1 MSIAKK
7 RRGLNKKP
15 QGRASRNASNKTAAA
30 GKRAAEK
37 ERMRLVMLKVE
48 ESAPKDWSDADRHTD
63 LLDVEDGE
71 SADEAA
77 SSSTKVIAQ

>member
-1 MSIAKK
+1 
-7 RRGLNKKP
+7 
-15 QGRASRNASNKTAAA
+15 
-30 GKRAAEK
+30 
-37 ERMRLVMLKVE
+37 MRLVMLKVE